1 MKSKLIQAYKEET
14 REVHNKRLG
23 VIFNGEDNLK
33 PLIIENL
40 IDSSPTAFQ
49 CAWLYESFLGGGGF
63 EVDLSQINLSSDKHK
78 KVNPNDLLFDSC
90 EVISR
95 HQGVFIHVNYNA
107 NFEKDNFSIVP
118 YSLCRVGKKDSDNF
132 SGKVV
137 VSHCGWGKYL
147 KKEQMDIIDV
157 YNPRPEVIAA
167 QVEAAGGWENYKG
180 QIIYFKLSNKYT
192 YTRSLI
198 ETAYTFADVENQ
210 LGLYFNATTKRS
222 FEDITYIRH
231 REFPNKTDED
241 QFYQNVEDLSGVENA
256 SSKLIIK
263 DSWDDEGK
271 SIGNF
276 KFDTIKND
284 VRAEKYAHFQ
294 STSANYIRK
303 SFKNIP
309 SQLVDYVA
317 GKLGNTSGEDLIKA
331 QSIYNSLVS
340 KDQEKIE
347 MLFKEL
353 FDGYKFNI
361 NPSNNW
367 TIKQYSLLDDGTVNY
382 NTLEVTKP
390 LVKSDEELNKEAI
403 RNAQAQIRATSSGV
417 TTILAIQASVSAGTT
432 TLDSGIAILINAF
445 GYSEDVAIRILG
457 KPEPVQPTTQPT
469 NGTIN

>member
-1 MKSKLIQAYKEET
+1 MKSTLVSAYKEET
-14 REVHNKRLG
+14 REVFNKRLG
-23 VIFNGEDNLK
+23 VIFHGEDNLK
-33 PLIIENL
+33 SLVVENL

-49 CAWLYESFLGGGGF
+49 CAWIYESFLAGGGF
-63 EVDLSQINLSSDKHK
+63 EVDLSRINLSDDSHNR
-78 KVNPNDLLFDSC
+78 VNPNDLLFDVC

-95 HQGVFIHVNYNA
+95 HQAVCIQVNYNA
-107 NFEKDNFSIVP
+107 NFQKDSFKIIP
-118 YSLCRVGKKDSDNF
+118 YTLCKFGKKDSEQL

-137 VSHCGWGKYL
+137 VSHLGWGKYL
-147 KKEQMDIIDV
+147 KKDEIDIFDV

-167 QVEAAGGWENYKG
+167 QVESAGGWENYKG
-180 QIIYFKLSNKYT
+180 QIMFFKLSKKHT
-192 YTRSLI
+192 YPKSLI
-198 ETAYTFADVENQ
+198 ESAYTFADVENQ

-241 QFYQNVEDLSGVENA
+241 DFYKNVEDLSGVENA

-263 DSWDDEGK
+263 DDWDDEGK
-271 SIGNF
+271 SVGNF

-294 STSANYIRK
+294 TTSANYIRK
-303 SFKNIP
+303 AFKNIP

-331 QSIYNSLVS
+331 QSIYNSLIS
-340 KDQEKIE
+340 KDQEKVE

-353 FDGYKFNI
+353 FFNYKSEI

-382 NTLEVTKP
+382 STLEVTKP
-390 LVKSDEELNKEAI
+390 VSKSQEELDVEAI
-403 RNAQAQIRATSSGV
+403 RNAQATLRGSVGGV
-417 TTILAIQASVSAGTT
+417 TSILAIQSSVSVGST
-432 TLDSGIAILINAF
+432 TLESGVSMLINIF
-445 GYSEDVAIRILG
+445 GYSDQVARDILG
-457 KPEPVQPTTQPT
+457 TPKEIVQPLKPT
-469 NGTIN
+469 ANAIN